1 MMEMKSLEQNSAN
14 ILYENNT
21 ISINEI
27 EEEQTPEN
35 NSVCSSNELLLR
47 LASIVFTTIQNR
59 FISSITND
67 AFVTDQ

>member
-35 NSVCSSNELLLR
+35 NSVCSSNELIAMVSIHCFHNDTKSIYLL
-47 LASIVFTTIQNR
+47 NHK
-59 FISSITND
+59 
-67 AFVTDQ
+67 

>member
-14 ILYENNT
+14 ILYENNA

-35 NSVCSSNELLLR
+35 NSVCSSNELLR
-47 LASIVFTTIQNR
+47 WLASIVFTTIQNR

-67 AFVTDQ
+67 AFVTD

>member
-27 EEEQTPEN
+27 EEEQTPES
-35 NSVCSSNELLLR
+35 NSVCSSNEFLR
-47 LASIVFTTIQNR
+47 WLASIVFTTIQNR

-67 AFVTDQ
+67 AFVTD